1 MRARRQ
7 YFTEMKIKEWG
18 LIECNDPTFYF
29 MTTPQLL
36 EDEDKEWILAR
47 NFSEELSGSLSECKR
62 LVDSFVTTPEVEDYC
77 EKREYRS
84 IEEKLYVH
92 LAFHIKDAEVLTDA
106 DEYPD
111 WKPLDNDQPFDY
123 DYDPKSP

>member
-1 MRARRQ
+1 MCLQCLTDPYYYGEVFPGWSLMRARRQ

-84 IEEKLYVH
+84 IEEKLC
-92 LAFHIKDAEVLTDA
+92 
-106 DEYPD
+106 
-111 WKPLDNDQPFDY
+111 NG
-123 DYDPKSP
+123 